1 MTIVS
6 TALKADSATKA
17 GQATVKQS
25 GGQTLDYN
33 AFLQLLIAQMKNQDP
48 MDPMKS
54 SDYVAQLAT
63 FSNVE
68 KSVQMNERLGEIL
81 TSSRLSLAGNLVG
94 KIVTSADGTKSGTI
108 ASVKVDG
115 ANLIATLQDGS
126 MIDLG
131 TGISIGVLGT

>member
-1 MTIVS
+1 MTSVRTTSI
-6 TALKADSATKA
+6 AESATRAAQGTAKEN
-17 GQATVKQS
+17 S
-25 GGQTLDYN
+25 GQTLDYN

-94 KIVTSADGTKSGTI
+94 KIVTSADGSKSGTV

-115 ANLIATLQDGS
+115 ANLMATLQDGS
-126 MIDLG
+126 TIDLG
-131 TGISIGVLGT
+131 AGISIGALGA